1 MVEGESWSK
10 TWGRAPAWVDAAACR
25 IRREQENGF
34 SSLNPEPPEGTC
46 PAGTLALVQSRLI
59 FVFHPL
65 KLSDNKS
72 VLFKA
77 TRFVVIYYD
86 SSRKLIQLPSPPPK
100 TNLGYLRHRA
110 PPYSPLLTC
119 TTTASG
125 SMNTAARPEFKEQR
139 HCSGRHA
146 HHPKP

>member
-1 MVEGESWSK
+1 MVEAESWSK

-25 IRREQENGF
+25 IPREQENGF

-77 TRFVVIYYD
+77 TRFVVRENESSSLKVPSHD
-86 SSRKLIQLPSPPPK
+86 SRGGLGRIFKRSETHNFYFNICLLIS
-100 TNLGYLRHRA
+100 
-110 PPYSPLLTC
+110 
-119 TTTASG
+119 
-125 SMNTAARPEFKEQR
+125 
-139 HCSGRHA
+139 
-146 HHPKP
+146 